1 MLLLV
6 ANEKRVNPR
15 RRFQLLIVALPSA
28 NIAVSRQSMG
38 LPVMSRTR
46 DMIQEIAD
54 VRQRRRFSSAM
65 SELPLRLFALEQA
78 FSQHHPSQHE
88 LIRYFPVALIA
99 CVEGY
104 FRLAIKDLVDAGEP
118 YLSNAE
124 KPAASIKLDFS
135 VIRAVHGKAITVGEL
150 VAHGV
155 SLSRLDHIDSIMSN
169 LLGVGFLRELR
180 TVADRFSHE
189 VMGKP
194 ALPILG
200 NPDQIYLDL
209 ARTFELRH
217 IICHEIASAY
227 EISSE
232 EVGRCFESC
241 VSFLKAADEL
251 ISETLQ
257 PAAPLTQ
264 LQMNA
269 VAAQSVADAKAR
281 VEDVATDIRL
291 RLDAIDLASFN
302 ESHEKWQAYSD
313 AWVAFVAGKQE
324 DGGTIWPLIAAGIA
338 VEATEQRLDVM
349 KNWRGLKEG
358 I

>member
-1 MLLLV
+1 
-6 ANEKRVNPR
+6 
-15 RRFQLLIVALPSA
+15 
-28 NIAVSRQSMG
+28 
-38 LPVMSRTR
+38 MSRTR

-54 VRQRRRFSSAM
+54 VRKRRRFGSAM

-78 FSQHHPSQHE
+78 FSQHDPSQHE

-104 FRLAIKDLVDAGEP
+104 FRLVVKDLIDAGEP

-135 VIRAVHGKAITVGEL
+135 IIRAVHGKAITVGEL

-169 LLGVGFLRELR
+169 LLGFGFLHELR
-180 TVADRFSHE
+180 QVTDRFAHE

-194 ALPILG
+194 ALPILQD
-200 NPDQIYLDL
+200 PDRVYLDI

-217 IICHEIASAY
+217 IICHEMASAY
-227 EISSE
+227 EIGFE
-232 EVGRCFESC
+232 EVGRCLESC

-257 PAAPLTQ
+257 PGSPLTQ
-264 LQMNA
+264 LQMND
-269 VAAQSVADAKAR
+269 VAAQAMADAKAR
-281 VEDVATDIRL
+281 VDDIATAIRL
-291 RLDAIDLASFN
+291 RLDDVDLARFDD
-302 ESHEKWQAYSD
+302 SHERWQAYSD
-313 AWVAFVAGKQE
+313 AWVAFVAGKRE
-324 DGGTIWPLIAAGIA
+324 DGGTIWPLIASGIA
-338 VEATEQRLDVM
+338 VEAMEQRLEAM
-349 KNWRGLKEG
+349 KNWQGLKEG
-358 I
+358 T